1 MRAAAPDP
9 ELVSALEQRRV
20 RRACHFTRLESWTRI
35 REVGGLLPV
44 SALHRDRRSVVVN
57 DRERLDR
64 HTFHNCLTLEY
75 PNVFLLSRYMSR
87 FGGDW
92 IVLMFAPEVV
102 AVEGA
107 RFSPVNAATR
117 GGACIGDGLK
127 GFASMFANHSESEWG
142 IRQTKHRSSAPTDN
156 QAEALVPGLV
166 SIAHLR
172 EVIVQKRP
180 VADELLRHDG
190 FEGLQGVKLAAVP
203 QMFNRS
209 LASSV
214 RAGGDPDLLRFDIRA
229 E

>member
-1 MRAAAPDP
+1 
-9 ELVSALEQRRV
+9 
-20 RRACHFTRLESWTRI
+20 
-35 REVGGLLPV
+35 
-44 SALHRDRRSVVVN
+44 
-57 DRERLDR
+57 
-64 HTFHNCLTLEY
+64 
-75 PNVFLLSRYMSR
+75 
-87 FGGDW
+87 
-92 IVLMFAPEVV
+92 MFAPEVV

-107 RFSPVNAATR
+107 RFSPVNAL

-127 GFASMFANHSESEWG
+127 GFASMFANHNESEWG

-180 VADELLRHDG
+180 IADELLRHDG

-203 QMFNRS
+203 QMFNKS

-214 RAGGDPDLLRFDIRA
+214 RAGGIPIFSDSTSGRVASAHGCSSGFLARSTLARQRAARDL
-229 E
+229 